1 MRFQMQLTQLAP
13 EERACLDGFSA
24 LSDGLRRAIL
34 AIGANDSS
42 SLAEFV
48 GTQTAGA
55 AALRASLSRFEQT
68 GAPSKAAKA
77 RMLRSAQELAA
88 LNEEYAALIAHSA
101 DSLRLLAV
109 LHGPARMRR
118 EANSWQA

>member
-1 MRFQMQLTQLAP
+1 MRFQIQSTRLAP
-13 EERACLDGFSA
+13 EERACLDGFRT

-34 AIGANDSS
+34 AVSANDSA
-42 SLAEFV
+42 SLAELV
-48 GTQTAGA
+48 SAQAAGT
-55 AALRASLSRFEQT
+55 AALRASLSRFEQA
-68 GAPSKAAKA
+68 GAPSKAAKT
-77 RMLRSAQELAA
+77 RMLRSAKELAA